1 MRRTLQPLLLDRTPR
16 YREAAY
22 AAIKDAILSR
32 QFDPSE
38 ALVEEKI
45 AAALTISRTPVREAL
60 AILEHEQLIAPRNGR
75 GLYVR
80 ELAREEFVALFVANE
95 AVEPTMARRAALR
108 AAPEQLDAM
117 REAIGR
123 AEHSVVN
130 RDSVAFLRASR
141 DFHRLVG
148 EASGNVPL
156 TAFVL
161 SNEERADMYL
171 LSANK
176 VVDTASMDASN
187 REHAAILAAISQ
199 RDPEAAARLAIYHAQ
214 SLRERFADLFRPN
227 KEDVVLGTAA
237 D

>member
-22 AAIKDAILSR
+22 AAIKDAILTR
-32 QFDPSE
+32 QFNPSE
-38 ALVEEKI
+38 PLVEEKI

-80 ELAREEFVALFVANE
+80 ELTREEFVSLFVANE

-108 AAPEQLDAM
+108 ASPEQISAM
-117 REAIGR
+117 HEAVER
-123 AEHSVVN
+123 AQRSAAS
-130 RDSVAFLRASR
+130 RDSADFLRASR
-141 DFHRLVG
+141 DFHRLMG
-148 EASGNVPL
+148 EASGNAPL

-176 VVDTASMDASN
+176 VVDTASMEASN
-187 REHAAILAAISQ
+187 REHGAIGGAISQ

-227 KEDVVLGTAA
+227 QEDVALGTAA